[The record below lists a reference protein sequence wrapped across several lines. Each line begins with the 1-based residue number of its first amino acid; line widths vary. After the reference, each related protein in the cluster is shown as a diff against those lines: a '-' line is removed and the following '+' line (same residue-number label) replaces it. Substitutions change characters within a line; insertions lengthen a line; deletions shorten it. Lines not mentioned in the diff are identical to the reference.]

1 MRAIVQRRYGGP
13 EQWRLADIPPPIA
26 GPGQVLVRVAAASV
40 HADIWHA
47 TAGVPWVARPIMGLT
62 RPRRWVP
69 GTDVAGTV
77 AAVGPGVSGFRE
89 GSSVFGELTRGA
101 NLWAHGGAFAEYA
114 VADAQRLALVPSSIT
129 LVEASSIPTAGMIA
143 MANVGYARVEPGM
156 RVLVN
161 GAAGGVGLFVVQ
173 IARAR
178 GAEVTAVDSGERLD
192 LLADLGVTR
201 VVDYRVEDF
210 TAGPAGRYDAV
221 IDIPGNKP
229 LSRITRVLTP
239 HGRYVLIGHDAYGAH
254 GRRVAGSLPAF
265 ARLTVMTP
273 FSPHLGLDFGTDD
286 AAWPQLVAWVGDG
299 SLRTVIDRTFP
310 LEKAADA
317 LRYLMSGTARG
328 KVVVVL

>member
-1 MRAIVQRRYGGP
+1 M
-13 EQWRLADIPPPIA
+13 
-26 GPGQVLVRVAAASV
+26 LVRVTAASV

-47 TAGVPWVARPIMGLT
+47 TAGVPWVARPLMGLT
-62 RPRRWVP
+62 RPRRSVP
-69 GTDVAGTV
+69 GTDVAGTI
-77 AAVGPGVSGFRE
+77 AAIGDGVEGLRE
-89 GSSVFGELTRGA
+89 GDPVFGELTRGA

-114 VADAQRLALVPSSIT
+114 VVDARRVALVPSNAS

-173 IARAR
+173 IVRAR
-178 GAEVTAVDSGERLD
+178 GGVVTGVDSGDRLD
-192 LLADLGVTR
+192 LLTELGVDN
-201 VVDYRVEDF
+201 VIDYRTEDY
-210 TAGPAGRYDAV
+210 TAGPPGRYDAV
-221 IDIPGNKP
+221 IDIPGNRP
-229 LSRITRVLTP
+229 LSRIARILTP

-273 FSPHLGLDFGTDD
+273 FSPHVGLDFGTDD
-286 AAWPQLVAWVGDG
+286 AAWPQLAGWVADG
-299 SLRTVIDRTFP
+299 SVRTVIDRTFP
-310 LEKAADA
+310 LEDAAGA
-317 LRYLMSGTARG
+317 LRYLMSGAARG